1 MDDVVLRVQL
11 RFSDPASTE
20 KYCPARLKIHK
31 SCLKNQPVLTDAF
44 KRHLEAAKCFFFFF
58 DVNAS
63 ATSNQPV
70 EHPVLNAFHPTR
82 MRLCV
87 EYHAFREVRA
97 LCGQQVQQA
106 S

>member
-1 MDDVVLRVQL
+1 M
-11 RFSDPASTE
+11 P
-20 KYCPARLKIHK
+20 LKDIWK
-31 SCLKNQPVLTDAF
+31 LQSV
-44 KRHLEAAKCFFFFF
+44 FFFF

-106 S
+106 SWAPVPTSMMFVDV